1 MQVDLPLDR
10 LVQYEYPHPEPA
22 DFDAFWSRTLQEHR
36 AHPLDPR
43 FEPVDAL
50 VRTIDVYDVTFAGYA
65 GDDVKGWLLLPHER
79 TGPLP
84 LVVEYLGYGS
94 GRGHPVES
102 LAYAS
107 AGFAH
112 AIMDSRGQGSSVR
125 AGHTADPHG
134 AGPSAPGFM
143 TRDILDPER
152 YYYRRLFTDAYRFVD
167 AVATHEAVA
176 RDRIAVTGR
185 SQGGA
190 MALVAAGL
198 RDDVRLAMPH
208 VPFLSAF
215 RRAVQVTDH
224 SPHGE
229 IIKWLAAHRGHAER
243 AFATLAYFDAVS
255 FARRATCPGRFCV
268 ALHDVVS
275 PPSTVFAAYN
285 AFAGPK
291 EMTVWQFNGHEA
303 GGPEDTLRTI
313 RAVRELVP

>member
-1 MQVDLPLDR
+1 MRVDLPLGQLER
-10 LVQYEYPHPEPA
+10 YEYPHPEPA
-22 DFDAFWSRTLQEHR
+22 DFDAFWSRTLREQ
-36 AHPLDPR
+36 AGHPLEPR
-43 FEPVDAL
+43 FEPVDACITTL
-50 VRTIDVYDVTFAGYA
+50 DVYDLSFRGYA
-65 GDDVKGWLLLPHER
+65 GDEVRGWLLLPRER

-94 GRGHPVES
+94 GRGHPIES

-112 AIMDSRGQGSSVR
+112 AVMDSRGQGSSGR

-143 TRDILDPER
+143 TRDLLDPER
-152 YYYRRLFTDAYRFVD
+152 YYYRRLYTDAYRFVD
-167 AVATHEAVA
+167 AVAGHEAVA
-176 RDRIAVTGR
+176 GGRIAVTGR

-190 MALVAAGL
+190 LALVAAGL

-215 RRAVQVTDH
+215 RRALEVTDH

-229 IIKWLAAHRGHAER
+229 LVKWLAAHRGSADD
-243 AFATLAYFDAVS
+243 AFATLAYFDAVA

-285 AFAGPK
+285 AYAGPK
-291 EMTVWQFNGHEA
+291 DMTVWQYNGHEA
-303 GGPEDTLRTI
+303 GGPEDLLRTI
-313 RAVRELVP
+313 RAVRELVS